1 MQAVFQPGGGTLMT
15 WHWNHRNG
23 NACASECGRWV
34 VTQIYAGCFE
44 LWDCT
49 DRKVIGTYRTVT
61 EAQKA
66 ADMEEGFDEAH

>member
-1 MQAVFQPGGGTLMT
+1 MKTA
-15 WHWNHRNG
+15 WHPNPKNPRN
-23 NACASECGRWV
+23 CTSSCGRWV
-34 VTQIYAGCFE
+34 ITELYAAHFE